1 MKNNKKGFM
10 LTETL
15 VVSTL
20 VSVVLVSLYLQFNTV
35 IKNFNRSS
43 NYNKVGDLYALYNV
57 EKIIKKDNN
66 YQFYGALKSKFDNS
80 TKYLEIMKT
89 CNSSNDLQ
97 KKYSLSSQ
105 NCTTFSDMTNFYGIE
120 KILFTHANPDFK
132 DTDYQQLNDPN
143 LENFI
148 KNIKNQN
155 SNEGLYRLIVKF
167 GNLEY
172 ATLVIADGR

>member
-1 MKNNKKGFM
+1 MKCNKKGFM

-57 EKIIKKDNN
+57 EKFIKKDNN
-66 YQFYGALKSKFDNS
+66 YQFYNDLKNNLGNSKYS
-80 TKYLEIMKT
+80 EIMRA
-89 CNSSNDLQ
+89 CNQNNASQ

-105 NCTTFSDMTNFYGIE
+105 NCSTFSDMIIFYGIE

-132 DTDYQQLNDPN
+132 EADYQQLNDPN
-143 LENFI
+143 LEYFI